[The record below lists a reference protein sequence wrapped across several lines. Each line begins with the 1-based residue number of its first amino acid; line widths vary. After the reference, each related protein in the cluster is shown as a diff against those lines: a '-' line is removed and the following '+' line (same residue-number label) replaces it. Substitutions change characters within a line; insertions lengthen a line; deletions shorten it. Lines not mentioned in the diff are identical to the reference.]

1 MNGAPRTD
9 ERGERRPDPFGR
21 QGQTTREGG
30 TQSHGPR
37 GRGSRAAGPE
47 ARVELVCQLQLD
59 PRRIEMLRKLRDDE
73 SGFTL
78 IELLVVILII
88 GILAAIALPTF
99 LGQQK
104 KAQDA
109 AAKSDVRNA
118 VTQVESCLA
127 DATDATATD
136 CADGGKNPGLG
147 KLKLISTATSSLSSG
162 SPVYSVTATSKST
175 NTYTIA
181 KAATGAVTYSASPAD
196 AKWADNSTT

>member
-1 MNGAPRTD
+1 MNGA
-9 ERGERRPDPFGR
+9 ERRPDPFGR

-30 TQSHGPR
+30 TQSHGPH

-104 KAQDA
+104 KGQDS
-109 AAKSDVRNA
+109 AAKADVRNA
-118 VTQVESCLA
+118 VSQMETC
-127 DATDATATD
+127 
-136 CADGGKNPGLG
+136 C
-147 KLKLISTATSSLSSG
+147 TS
-162 SPVYSVTATSKST
+162 AQ
-175 NTYTIA
+175 TYTR
-181 KAATGAVTYSASPAD
+181 
-196 AKWADNSTT
+196 